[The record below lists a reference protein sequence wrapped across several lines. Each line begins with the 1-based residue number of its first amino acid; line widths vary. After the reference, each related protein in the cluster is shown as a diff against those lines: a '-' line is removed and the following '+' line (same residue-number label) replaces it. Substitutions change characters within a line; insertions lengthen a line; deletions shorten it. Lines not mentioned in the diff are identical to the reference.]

1 MGSSL
6 CYGGSEKSRLA
17 SQVLSLAL
25 AIYCRNL
32 NENIR
37 QVGCL
42 ESQEMAAN
50 CARTLT
56 GQGLTA

>member
-6 CYGGSEKSRLA
+6 WLRWIGKSGLA
-17 SQVLSLAL
+17 SQVRSLAL
-25 AIYCRNL
+25 AISCRNL

-37 QVGCL
+37 QVGYL
-42 ESQEMAAN
+42 KAQKMVDN
-50 CARTLT
+50 GARTLT